1 MRIFLKYFHQITM
14 CLIFIFIAENS
25 YGALNGPTWETAIRP
40 GFDTSRVSSLDGS
53 AVDNDAFERPTGIA
67 FSKDGKKVFVTN
79 KFVKVYNG
87 KQQECLRT
95 FNLSIPFDIRSA
107 GLVLDEI
114 DPLITLV
121 GKSNDNADSRC
132 EDINFSDDGRKLFLT
147 NQNSRIFQFNLT
159 APYHLPGISY
169 EADSETSLG
178 VHYYNFSFNNDGTKL
193 FTLNAAGNGQT
204 VKEYSLSPAYDV
216 TSLNLL
222 NTFDM
227 TSLIDNTSSSSD
239 SAQAIEFSSDGTAM
253 FILLNANHNGNRHP
267 DDIFQ
272 FQLSVAF
279 DTSSASVLGGYDIV
293 YGSDKSGTTGEA
305 LGMAFDSHGSRL
317 YIVSRFSSGP
327 TDEIAVGGS
336 SNDIMHQ
343 YSLECSYGLVGCV
356 DDPVSNIGSQIQ
368 LAKQNVNLNTSVIF
382 KRFEWI
388 KRNRE
393 SENLNS
399 FNFDI
404 NYNNQLLES
413 LANNL
418 KNSKKFQKISLNKNK
433 KKNQNNSQWSYWTHG
448 DMSLG
453 SFQMTSVEEAK
464 DIESLGITFGA
475 DKRYKD
481 NKFFGFAI
489 RYGDNKTEI
498 RNSFQDVYMNSLTL
512 NIYGVNS
519 LSDNDYM
526 NTVFGLSALKFKHSL
541 TGHTSGER
549 YGKQAFVATNFRTN
563 KKFGKYNFTP
573 SSRFT
578 YAVTHLSNFTD
589 FISNVK
595 AGTNTKYD
603 NEIFESGEITTG
615 FLFNTDKQKFDN
627 GTIVYN
633 GGLEFVYDITPDV
646 NFHYQD
652 VGGSSSNLVS
662 IDRYSKANIRG
673 NFGFEKVYTNGLTFS
688 LNYEIFQHLDKDR
701 FSHTDSLLFK
711 FGRLNDED
719 FDFAFN
725 YDPFRDNQTEI
736 SYLKNLGN
744 FKLKIDT
751 DYSLFSKIPDYGA
764 NLEISG
770 TF

>member
-1 MRIFLKYFHQITM
+1 M
-14 CLIFIFIAENS
+14 
-25 YGALNGPTWETAIRP
+25 
-40 GFDTSRVSSLDGS
+40 
-53 AVDNDAFERPTGIA
+53 
-67 FSKDGKKVFVTN
+67 
-79 KFVKVYNG
+79 
-87 KQQECLRT
+87 
-95 FNLSIPFDIRSA
+95 
-107 GLVLDEI
+107 
-114 DPLITLV
+114 
-121 GKSNDNADSRC
+121 
-132 EDINFSDDGRKLFLT
+132 
-147 NQNSRIFQFNLT
+147 
-159 APYHLPGISY
+159 
-169 EADSETSLG
+169 
-178 VHYYNFSFNNDGTKL
+178 
-193 FTLNAAGNGQT
+193 
-204 VKEYSLSPAYDV
+204 
-216 TSLNLL
+216 
-222 NTFDM
+222 
-227 TSLIDNTSSSSD
+227 
-239 SAQAIEFSSDGTAM
+239 
-253 FILLNANHNGNRHP
+253 
-267 DDIFQ
+267 
-272 FQLSVAF
+272 
-279 DTSSASVLGGYDIV
+279 
-293 YGSDKSGTTGEA
+293 
-305 LGMAFDSHGSRL
+305 
-317 YIVSRFSSGP
+317 
-327 TDEIAVGGS
+327 
-336 SNDIMHQ
+336 
-343 YSLECSYGLVGCV
+343 
-356 DDPVSNIGSQIQ
+356 
-368 LAKQNVNLNTSVIF
+368 
-382 KRFEWI
+382 
-388 KRNRE
+388 
-393 SENLNS
+393 
-399 FNFDI
+399 
-404 NYNNQLLES
+404 LES

-433 KKNQNNSQWSYWTHG
+433 EKDQNNSQWSYWTHG

-464 DIESLGITFGA
+464 DTENLGITFGA

-481 NKFFGFAI
+481 DKFFGFAI

-578 YAVTHLSNFTD
+578 YAVTHLSGFTD
-589 FISNVK
+589 FISDVK

-615 FLFNTDKQKFDN
+615 FLFNTDEEIFDN

-646 NFHYQD
+646 KFHYSD
-652 VGGSSSNLVS
+652 VGSSSSNLVS
-662 IDRYSKANIRG
+662 IDSYSKANIRG
-673 NFGFEKVYTNGLTFS
+673 NFGFEKVYTNGITFS

-711 FGRLNDED
+711 FGRLNDAD

>member
-1 MRIFLKYFHQITM
+1 MRIFSKYFYQITIS
-14 CLIFIFIAENS
+14 LIFIFIAENS
-25 YGALNGPTWETAIRP
+25 YGALNGPTWETEIRP
-40 GFDTSRVSSLDGS
+40 VADTSRTKSLGGGS
-53 AVDNDAFERPTGIA
+53 VGNDAFERPTGIA
-67 FSKDGKKVFVTN
+67 FSNDGKKVFASN
-79 KFVKVYNG
+79 KFVKDG
-87 KQQECLRT
+87 QECLRT
-95 FNLSIPFDIRSA
+95 FNLSSA
-107 GLVLDEI
+107 YDLRTAGKVQDEI
-114 DPLITLV
+114 DPIEHFLGTS
-121 GKSNDNADSRC
+121 GDNIFVRC
-132 EDINFSDDGRKLFLT
+132 EDINFS
-147 NQNSRIFQFNLT
+147 
-159 APYHLPGISY
+159 
-169 EADSETSLG
+169 
-178 VHYYNFSFNNDGTKL
+178 NDGTKL
-193 FTLNAAGNGQT
+193 FLSNQAGEIFQFDLTAPFSLTGMTYNDIREEFGAGYTNFAFNSDGTKIFSLKSSNNQNSI
-204 VKEYSLSPAYDV
+204 KEYNLTSPYDI
-216 TSLNLL
+216 TSRGSAINDYNL
-222 NTFDM
+222 D
-227 TSLIDNTSSSSD
+227 SYSRVDGDNFSH
-239 SAQAIEFSSDGTAM
+239 QGIEFSSDGTAM
-253 FILLNANHNGNRHP
+253 FIISTDQTNPNGGGEEK
-267 DDIFQ
+267 IIQ
-272 FQLSVAF
+272 FQLSTAF
-279 DTSSASVLGGYDIV
+279 DTTTSSFLGTYSITMGV
-293 YGSDKSGTTGEA
+293 GNTGTTGRVA
-305 LGMAFDSHGSRL
+305 GMAFDNSGSKL
-317 YIVSRFSSGP
+317 YIVSRYNS
-327 TDEIAVGGS
+327 V
-336 SNDIMHQ
+336 SNGLGNDVMHQ
-343 YSLECSYGLVGCV
+343 YSLECSYGIFGCV
-356 DDPVSNIGSQIQ
+356 DDPVSNIGSQVQ
-368 LAKQNVNLNTSVIF
+368 LAKQNVNINTSIIF

-413 LANNL
+413 LVNNL
-418 KNSKKFQKISLNKNK
+418 KNSNKFQKISLNKNK
-433 KKNQNNSQWSYWTHG
+433 KKDQNNSQWSYWTHG
-448 DMSLG
+448 DISLG
-453 SFQMTSVEEAK
+453 SFQMTYVEEAK
-464 DIESLGITFGA
+464 DIETLGITFGA
-475 DKRYKD
+475 DKKYKD
-481 NKFFGFAI
+481 DKFFGFAI

-615 FLFNTDKQKFDN
+615 FLFNTDEQKFDN

-646 NFHYQD
+646 KFHYQD
-652 VGGSSSNLVS
+652 VGGSGSNLVS
-662 IDRYSKANIRG
+662 IDSYSKANIRG
-673 NFGFEKVYTNGLTFS
+673 NFGFEKVYTNGITFS
-688 LNYEIFQHLDKDR
+688 LNYEIFQHLDNDR

-711 FGRLNDED
+711 FGQLNDED

-725 YDPFRDNQTEI
+725 YDPLKDNQTEI